1 LPRATRLRAAAAP
14 DGSIRMKIFFR
25 QAWPRALFVAAT
37 VAIAGG
43 IIYAAA
49 RMGAA
54 AALDASSNPN
64 RWQLAARLEPGDAD
78 SWRRLG
84 LVEQWDF
91 QHGDLHRAAEDF
103 RRAARLNPHL
113 DLNWLDLA
121 SVYET
126 LGEIGQARQAYRKAE
141 ASHPSSSEVAWRYGS
156 FLLRQG
162 DTGGAGR
169 EMRRALENDPTL
181 TRNAVSQCARAGMS
195 SEEIL
200 DQVLP
205 RGREYYLPALGYFV
219 GEKQPEAGL
228 AVWKRMMGL
237 NKAFALDEL
246 LPFVNL
252 LIWTNHAAQAHEAW
266 QQAVD
271 ASGWPRS
278 KSDDSS
284 LIFNGSFEHDLA
296 NGGFGWR
303 ETPGEGMS
311 FGFDTEVF
319 HSGKRSLKVTFD
331 GGGNYNF
338 NHLAQFVAVA
348 PGQSYRFTAYLRTQD
363 LSTDSGM
370 RFEIADYE
378 QPNALDIRTDNLTG
392 TNAWTLAQVEFTVPA
407 VTHWLRIALRR
418 DPTWKFDNK
427 LRGSVW
433 VDDVALVTTAAPG
446 KGRRR

>member
-1 LPRATRLRAAAAP
+1 MSRATRLRAAA
-14 DGSIRMKIFFR
+14 DGSIRMKLSFR
-25 QAWPRALFVAAT
+25 HAWPRALLVAAT

-49 RMGAA
+49 RMGTA
-54 AALDASSNPN
+54 AALDASSNPS
-64 RWQLAARLEPGDAD
+64 RWQLAVRLEPGNAD
-78 SWRRLG
+78 TWRRLG

-91 QHGDLHRAAEDF
+91 QHGSLHRAVEDF
-103 RRAARLNPHL
+103 QRAARLNPHL

-126 LGEIGQARQAYRKAE
+126 LGEIEQARQAYRRAE
-141 ASHPSSSEVAWRYGS
+141 ASHPSSSDVAWQYGS

-162 DTGGAGR
+162 DISDAAR
-169 EMRRALENDPTL
+169 ELRRALENDPML
-181 TRNAVSQCARAGMS
+181 TGNAVSQCARAGIS
-195 SEEIL
+195 TKEIL

-205 RGREYYLPALGYFV
+205 RGREYYLPALAYFV
-219 GEKQPEAGL
+219 GEEQPEAGR
-228 AVWKRMMGL
+228 AVWERMMGL
-237 NKAFALDEL
+237 HKAFALDQL

-252 LIWTNHAAQAHEAW
+252 LMRTNHPAQAREAW

-284 LIFNGSFEHDLA
+284 LIFNGGFEHDLA

-303 ETPGEGMS
+303 ETPEGGAS

-319 HSGKRSLKVTFD
+319 HSGKRSLEVTFD

-338 NHLAQFVAVA
+338 YGLAQYVAVV

-363 LSTDSGM
+363 ISTDSGM
-370 RFEIADYE
+370 RFEILDDE
-378 QPNALDIRTDNLTG
+378 HPKALDILTDNLTG
-392 TNAWTLAQVEFTVPA
+392 TNAWTLAQAEFTIPA
-407 VTHWLRIALRR
+407 ETHWLHIALHRA
-418 DPTWKFDNK
+418 PTWKFDNK

-433 VDDVALVTTAAPG
+433 VDDVALVATAAPE
-446 KGRRR
+446 KERRR